1 MKNKKSIKGKA
12 NIFKVDNPKHF
23 KIFHSG
29 SHQKYPRNLINSI
42 KQGIIDISLAKRG
55 AKKKIRKYNKD
66 NVMTRFKSRFHK
78 SSKNAANERLKRA
91 GSIHL
96 FGYLP
101 HSFIGNISKSK
112 NRGIMNMVI
121 KDLFEQD
128 FSEGENNNEEI
139 NLKNNQENISLIKY
153 LEENEIISEKSNYKY
168 YKNMKYYEV
177 IYEYLN
183 SIEFEEDIIK
193 LEKEGENEEYI
204 KLYIHLAL
212 KYVDYYSS
220 SDNEDVFLENTT
232 IFYTYEN
239 HFIEKNI
246 FLLEN
251 ALEIGFNN

>member
-1 MKNKKSIKGKA
+1 
-12 NIFKVDNPKHF
+12 
-23 KIFHSG
+23 
-29 SHQKYPRNLINSI
+29 
-42 KQGIIDISLAKRG
+42 LAKRRI
-55 AKKKIRKYNKD
+55 KKKIRKYNNDLVRKKI
-66 NVMTRFKSRFHK
+66 KSRFHK
-78 SSKNAANERLKRA
+78 SLKNAVNGRLKMA

-96 FGYLP
+96 FGFLP
-101 HSFIGNISKSK
+101 QNFIKNVSKSK
-112 NRGIMNMVI
+112 NRGIMNMTI
-121 KDLFEQD
+121 KDLFAQD
-128 FSEGENNNEEI
+128 FSEGENNNKEI
-139 NLKNNQENISLIKY
+139 NSKNNQENISLIKY